1 MRYSYAGTWQGTQT
15 RVLPS
20 AVPRG
25 QGNLVGTMTA
35 FLTADPNLTCLDSE
49 TTLQVYQ
56 FAGNTGGDYVIAR
69 TSSGDCADA
78 AFIFV
83 PPAG

>member
-1 MRYSYAGTWQGTQT
+1 
-15 RVLPS
+15 
-20 AVPRG
+20 
-25 QGNLVGTMTA
+25 MTA
-35 FLTADPNLTCLDSE
+35 FVTADPNLTCLDSE
-49 TTLQVYQ
+49 PTLQVYQ
-56 FAGNTGGDYVIAR
+56 FAGNPGDDYVIAR